1 MAPID
6 TVFQKG
12 HSSCQ
17 KNYLAK
23 LTHNIN
29 DISQKWHF
37 TTTLLASWST
47 TSTLLIEPTLT
58 IRHRRVIGISFWSGK
73 NSTLKSDDHKSESYN
88 KFKSFLLKITQLSPW
103 QITSGYFFPRCA
115 IFVRH
120 HFLWVSYF
128 SISGGVFVMC
138 QFCKVPLFSNDIK
151 GCHFCW
157 VYLMV
162 VKLS

>member
-58 IRHRRVIGISFWSGK
+58 IRHRRVIGISLWSGK

-88 KFKSFLLKITQLSPW
+88 KFKNFLLKITQSLANNVW
-103 QITSGYFFPRCA
+103 VFFP
-115 IFVRH
+115 
-120 HFLWVSYF
+120 
-128 SISGGVFVMC
+128 
-138 QFCKVPLFSNDIK
+138 KV
-151 GCHFCW
+151 CHFCKASFF
-157 VYLMV
+157 VGVIFFYFRRSICHVPIL
-162 VKLS
+162 